1 MDIITLGSG
10 GRLME
15 CASVLSHTTCDGPI
29 RIIILPVPSF
39 IDGKVKGTD
48 ISPEEL
54 CELVLD
60 GALVAGY
67 GIPEEICAEIH
78 TRGGSIYD
86 ASLDEAFLEENAVI
100 TAEGVLGTLMCLGDR
115 RLSDMKIGIIGYGRI
130 GRNLTRQ
137 LLFFGSFVRVFTGRD
152 DIRRSLGEISVD
164 SASYLDMELS
174 DLDVLI
180 NTAPECLIGS
190 DEKLPERLAIFD
202 LASGNYLKNIRR
214 VTKMPSIPEKMYPR
228 SAGKLYA
235 EYIIKHL

>member
-1 MDIITLGSG
+1 MSTASGVLNACTYIGS
-10 GRLME
+10 
-15 CASVLSHTTCDGPI
+15 ALSTFG
-29 RIIILPVPSF
+29 
-39 IDGKVKGTD
+39 
-48 ISPEEL
+48 ISYIAKN
-54 CELVLD
+54 VGWD
-60 GALVAGY
+60 KALIAW
-67 GIPEEICAEIH
+67 
-78 TRGGSIYD
+78 
-86 ASLDEAFLEENAVI
+86 LAVV
-100 TAEGVLGTLMCLGDR
+100 VLGTLMCLGDR
-115 RLSDMKIGIIGYGRI
+115 RLSDMRIGIIGYGRI